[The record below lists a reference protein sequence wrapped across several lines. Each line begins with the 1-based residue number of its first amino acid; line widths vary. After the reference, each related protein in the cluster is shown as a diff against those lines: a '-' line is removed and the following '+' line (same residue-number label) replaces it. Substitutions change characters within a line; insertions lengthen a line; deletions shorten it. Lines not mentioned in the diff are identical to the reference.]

1 MLKLHDKYKKEAI
14 PCLKERFG
22 YKNVMA
28 CPKLKKVIINS
39 GIGRISKEESITD
52 NIQKDLALIT
62 GQRPVK
68 ILAKKSIASFKIR
81 KGMPSGIKVTL
92 RGGKM
97 YDFLDRLIHIA
108 LPRSR
113 DFRGLSNKN
122 IDASGNLNIGIKE
135 HIIFPEVSSDD
146 VKNIFSFEVSV
157 VTTAKNREEA
167 VELLR
172 LLGFPLKD

>member
-1 MLKLHDKYKKEAI
+1 MRDLKTKYEKEIVLAMKDK
-14 PCLKERFG
+14 FG
-22 YKNVMA
+22 YRNVLA

-39 GIGRISKEESITD
+39 GIGRISKEESIID

-62 GQRPVK
+62 GQQPVK
-68 ILAKKSIASFKIR
+68 MLAKKSIASFKIR
-81 KGMPSGIKVTL
+81 KGMPSGLKVTL

-122 IDASGNLNIGIKE
+122 IDAGGNLNIGIKE

>member
-1 MLKLHDKYKKEAI
+1 MRDLKTKYEKEVVLAM
-14 PCLKERFG
+14 KDRFG
-22 YKNVMA
+22 YRNVLA

-39 GIGRISKEESITD
+39 GIGRISKEESIID